1 MNANTRDTRVKSELI
16 AAATQTVRVNSEVES
31 MVNQGLAAAF
41 LVDKEAG
48 AVIMLAAG
56 VPSHVVARVLW
67 KSERRASDWKHG

>member
-1 MNANTRDTRVKSELI
+1 MNHDVSDARLKAELINSATQKTRVNYDIEM
-16 AAATQTVRVNSEVES
+16 QVNK
-31 MVNQGLAAAF
+31 GLAAAF

-67 KSERRASDWKHG
+67 NPERRASDWKHG